1 MFYPLTI
8 ILYIIATSGGLF
20 SKTNK
25 IKDVELIS
33 KDVDDELF
41 HPDSETLV
49 SEDAN
54 AIFYYLSQMPG
65 ETIRDFQH

>member
-1 MFYPLTI
+1 M
-8 ILYIIATSGGLF
+8 
-20 SKTNK
+20 
-25 IKDVELIS
+25 ELIS

-54 AIFYYLSQMPG
+54 AILYYLSQMP
-65 ETIRDFQH
+65 RDLRGFADKIFNIVAKNHSS